1 MESLEEKIEKAI
13 WIGKSLFDRNKVS
26 GSSANMSFMHLNETY
41 ITGSG
46 TCFGNLKKE
55 DFALVNEKGEWLSG
69 PKPSKELP
77 LHRILYSNKKHV
89 EAVIH
94 THSFY
99 STLWSGLPHSELNDC
114 VPKYT
119 PYLEMKVGRIGLVD
133 YAPPGSLDLFS
144 KFEQVVNDSEGF
156 LLRNHGP
163 VIGGQNLMEAFY
175 AIEELEESV
184 KIAWHYRTSGIE
196 VSRIE

>member
-1 MESLEEKIEKAI
+1 MMESLEEKIEKAI
-13 WIGKSLFDRNKVS
+13 WIGKSLFERNKVS
-26 GSSANMSFMHLNETY
+26 GSSANMSFIHLDRIY

-46 TCFGNLKKE
+46 TCFGNLRKV
-55 DFALVNEKGEWLSG
+55 DFSVVSKNGEWLEG

-77 LHRILYSNKKHV
+77 LHRILYMNKKQV

-99 STLWSGLPHSELNDC
+99 STLWSGLEHANQNDC

-119 PYLEMKVGRIGLVD
+119 PYLEMKVGKIGLVD
-133 YAPPGSLDLFS
+133 YAPPGSIELFE
-144 KFEQVVNDSEGF
+144 KFEGAVNDSDGF
-156 LLRNHGP
+156 LLKNHGP
-163 VIGGQNLMEAFY
+163 VIGQKNLLEAFY

-184 KIAWHYRTSGIE
+184 KIAWHYRSLNIE
-196 VSRIE
+196 VLK